1 MTFLSVLIALFRE
14 VMPFIKEA
22 LLEGQTFGAW
32 LRNNWMTF
40 TALVVV
46 TVLTFNTAYLVDSFH
61 RERKERQATETVVR
75 ELKAP
80 LSFVQVRLQR
90 LMDQNAYLRG
100 ENKRLSEQIVT
111 LTANSSEQATKLQ
124 QYEKW
129 MKACGVDPN
138 RGGQCR
144 AQVSATPKRRAPT
157 PKPKP
162 DLNVIPPP
170 DPPPKEEKRGFWK
183 SLRDAL
189 SGKKNDE

>member
-46 TVLTFNTAYLVDSFH
+46 TLLTFNTAYLVDSFH
-61 RERKERQATETVVR
+61 RERKEYAATETVVR

-100 ENKRLSEQIVT
+100 ENKRLSEQIVA
-111 LTANSSEQATKLQ
+111 LTASNSEHSNKLQ
-124 QYEKW
+124 QYETW
-129 MKACGVDPN
+129 MKNCGMDLTK
-138 RGGQCR
+138 GGQCR
-144 AQVSATPKRRAPT
+144 ATVAATPKRRAPT

-162 DLNVIPPP
+162 ELNVIPPP
-170 DPPPKEEKRGFWK
+170 DPPKEEKRGFWK
-183 SLRDAL
+183 RLGDAL

>member
-46 TVLTFNTAYLVDSFH
+46 TLLTFNTAYLVDNFH
-61 RERKERQATETVVR
+61 RERKEYAATETVVR

-100 ENKRLSEQIVT
+100 ENKRLSEQIVL
-111 LTANSSEQATKLQ
+111 LTTSNSDQASKLQ

-129 MKACGVDPN
+129 MRSCGVDPN
-138 RGGQCR
+138 KGGQCR
-144 AQVSATPKRRAPT
+144 ATVSATPKRRAPV
-157 PKPKP
+157 PKTQ
-162 DLNVIPPP
+162 PPP
-170 DPPPKEEKRGFWK
+170 PVILPPDEPHKEEKRGFWK
-183 SLRDAL
+183 RLGDAL